1 MQRRSFDYRST
12 LIVAALAAGLGV
24 SIINAT
30 EADLTLPAVHR
41 DRTGTAIADTVKADS
56 TPSPS
61 RRRRQWQSQAPRVWT
76 PLATRSLLKA

>member
-30 EADLTLPAVHR
+30 EAD
-41 DRTGTAIADTVKADS
+41 
-56 TPSPS
+56 
-61 RRRRQWQSQAPRVWT
+61 
-76 PLATRSLLKA
+76 